1 MARSIIKPSSLDLN
15 ALSYVIALNGGGEIT
30 IYQLGGVSYRVHT
43 FLASGTFTLI
53 DAKNVD
59 VLLVAGGGSGAAYSG
74 NGNGGGGAGGMVVGT
89 AVPFVAGTYAITIGA
104 GGSAVNTAAYG
115 LQGGDSTIVHS
126 SGTVTAKGGGGG
138 HYGSILAQNNG
149 GSGGGGGNNS
159 TGTTTSTQT
168 NQTLF
173 STTLTGFGNDQG
185 PPPSGGYGAGGAG
198 AGGAG
203 GTAAQSPNPGGAG
216 LANAFRT
223 GSNITYAA
231 GGNSAN
237 WPFDS
242 DPNTGNGGGGSYSTS
257 GAGGSGICV
266 IRYVV

>member
-30 IYQLGGVSYRVHT
+30 IYSLGGVNYRVHT
-43 FLASGTFTLI
+43 FLDSGTLTLI

-59 VLLVAGGGSGAAYSG
+59 VLLVAGGGSGASYGS

-104 GGSAVNTAAYG
+104 GAASVNNAYG
-115 LQGGDSTIVHS
+115 LQGQDSTIVHS

-138 HYGSILAQNNG
+138 HYGSIIAQNNG

-173 STTLTGFGNDQG
+173 STTLTGFGNPQG
-185 PPPSGGYGAGGAG
+185 PPPSGGYGTGGAG
-198 AGGAG
+198 AGG
-203 GTAAQSPNPGGAG
+203 QGGAAATTPNVGGVG

-231 GGNSAN
+231 GGPSAN
-237 WPFDS
+237 S
-242 DPNTGNGGGGSYSTS
+242 GATGAPNTGNGGGGNYTAS